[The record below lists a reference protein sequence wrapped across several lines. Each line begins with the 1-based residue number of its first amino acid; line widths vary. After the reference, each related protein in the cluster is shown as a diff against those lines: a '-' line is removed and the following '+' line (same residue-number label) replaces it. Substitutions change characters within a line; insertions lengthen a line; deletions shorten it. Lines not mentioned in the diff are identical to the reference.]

1 MFCFLILL
9 PTTCNLILCF
19 LPVSIAVPSLIRCS
33 PANFFF
39 LSLSHQ
45 ININVLLCV
54 LSCESNSDEQ
64 VEYKF
69 ISEQQKNGWKPK
81 KLAVTTTEANEVH
94 VSPFHSS
101 WKENGALLVL
111 RQSPRVYRPKVEAR
125 QIPQLL
131 SHLLEDSV
139 SEP

>member
-1 MFCFLILL
+1 MYFPVN
-9 PTTCNLILCF
+9 PT
-19 LPVSIAVPSLIRCS
+19 
-33 PANFFF
+33 
-39 LSLSHQ
+39 
-45 ININVLLCV
+45 V
-54 LSCESNSDEQ
+54 LSKLNTNS
-64 VEYKF
+64 F
-69 ISEQQKNGWKPK
+69 SEQQKNGWKPK

-125 QIPQLL
+125 QIAQLL

-139 SEP
+139 SENLSPK